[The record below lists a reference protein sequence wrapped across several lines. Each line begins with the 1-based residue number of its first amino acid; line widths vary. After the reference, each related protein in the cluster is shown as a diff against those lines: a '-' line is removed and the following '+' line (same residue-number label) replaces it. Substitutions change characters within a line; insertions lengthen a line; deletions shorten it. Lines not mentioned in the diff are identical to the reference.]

1 MGSRGI
7 SCCLSFSGING
18 GGHRHGRRAEHGSRH
33 QRVGSS
39 AGAAPQDGLQTE
51 DETPADA
58 ASAEHSP
65 ADAAL
70 AALPQGRMPAG
81 SAHPAYDS
89 QQADAGQRVYD
100 SQRVC
105 AGQRVYDSQ
114 RVCAELRVYDSQRV
128 CAGQR
133 VYDSPQVYAE
143 PQVRDAQREHAGGEQ
158 HGTACAPDGAR
169 GDNASARSRG
179 AHGADNA
186 SAHDTRGPVPSPAPD
201 RPP

>member
-18 GGHRHGRRAEHGSRH
+18 GGHRHGRRAEHAPRH
-33 QRVGSS
+33 QRAGSS
-39 AGAAPQDGLQTE
+39 AGAAPQGGLQTE

-58 ASAEHSP
+58 AS

-89 QQADAGQRVYD
+89 QQADAGLQVYD
-100 SQRVC
+100 SPRGC
-105 AGQRVYDSQ
+105 AG
-114 RVCAELRVYDSQRV
+114 L
-128 CAGQR
+128 R
-133 VYDSPQVYAE
+133 VYDSPQVYEE
-143 PQVRDAQREHAGGEQ
+143 PQVRDALREHAGGEQ

>member
-7 SCCLSFSGING
+7 SCCLSFSGISG
-18 GGHRHGRRAEHGSRH
+18 GGRLHGRRAEHGSRH
-33 QRVGSS
+33 QRGGSS
-39 AGAAPQDGLQTE
+39 AGAAPQGGLQTE

-100 SQRVC
+100 SPRVC
-105 AGQRVYDSQ
+105 AGQQ
-114 RVCAELRVYDSQRV
+114 VYDSQRV
-128 CAGQR
+128 CAGLR
-133 VYDSPQVYAE
+133 VYDSPQVYEE
-143 PQVRDAQREHAGGEQ
+143 PQVRDALREHAGGEQ

-186 SAHDTRGPVPSPAPD
+186 SAHDTREPVPSPAPD